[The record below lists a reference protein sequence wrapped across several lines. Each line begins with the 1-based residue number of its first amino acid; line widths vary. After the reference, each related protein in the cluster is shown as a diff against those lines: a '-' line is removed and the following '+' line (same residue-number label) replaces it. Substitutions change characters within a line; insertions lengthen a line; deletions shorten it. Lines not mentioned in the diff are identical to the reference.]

1 MLPTAISTV
10 LGNAAERPV
19 LPSPGY
25 AEGMSELPI
34 EGTPGVAGA
43 ARDAA
48 RGHVVYLTERGER
61 LAAIVPAEFAEA
73 LEGMSEQDARELLE
87 DLSDAAV
94 ARQALTEPGES
105 VAWEQVKAEAGL

>member
-1 MLPTAISTV
+1 MVAARV
-10 LGNAAERPV
+10 GNAAERPV

-25 AEGMSELPI
+25 PEGRSELPI
-34 EGTPGVAGA
+34 GGTPGVAGG

-61 LAAIVPAEFAEA
+61 LAAIVPPEFAEA

-87 DLSDAAV
+87 DLADAAV
-94 ARQALTEPGES
+94 ARQALAEPGES
-105 VAWEQVKAEAGL
+105 VTWGQVKAEAGL